1 MRRSDVPRPVCSLQ
15 SCSSESAQALS
26 MLSLLSCGHGKC
38 TYQIALIPPTPT
50 ISNNVHAAKDS
61 SILAQTQ
68 CIAPLDAIGTFD
80 SPSDSIGAS
89 EMLYSSSN
97 GASESPFLSLKST
110 TRESLTAK
118 TESSSRYLLFRS
130 KICVVTGLYPS
141 RTTCQVL
148 VTTCPIQELR
158 LTIRWICAGRYGCR
172 SSSCRSFPAGPS

>member
-1 MRRSDVPRPVCSLQ
+1 MPSSGVLNAEKLRQ
-15 SCSSESAQALS
+15 SNCDHSAPAASCQD
-26 MLSLLSCGHGKC
+26 LLSVLPLYCVYMEIVCVRLLK
-38 TYQIALIPPTPT
+38 ALRLPNST
-50 ISNNVHAAKDS
+50 ISINVHAAMES

-80 SPSDSIGAS
+80 SPSDSIGAR

-141 RTTCQVL
+141 RTTCRVL
-148 VTTCPIQELR
+148 VTICPLRELQ
-158 LTIRWICAGRYGCR
+158 LTIR
-172 SSSCRSFPAGPS
+172 